1 LYSKTLK
8 DIKHLINEDPKK
20 IIITSHKNPDGDA
33 VGSSLGLYGFLKSLG
48 HNVEIIVPNRF
59 PGFLE
64 WIPNSNLINIY
75 QNDLTKCDEL
85 ISKADIIFSLDY
97 NAFHR
102 TGIMNDVLL
111 NAKAIKILIDHH
123 LSPTQDFNLLY
134 SNTNVSS
141 TCELVY
147 NLIES
152 FDLVTISK
160 EIATALFVGIMTDT
174 GSFSFS
180 CNNPRTFIIVSKL
193 IEHGIDIKE
202 INQHVYHTNSENRTR
217 LLGFCLSERLKVLK
231 QEKTAYIYLSKE
243 DLTKY
248 NYQIGDTEG
257 IVNYALAIQGVQL
270 AALFSEKDG
279 LIRISFRS
287 KSTFDVNEFARKHF
301 DGGGHKN
308 AAGGNSKLSLIET
321 LEKFESILK

>member
-1 LYSKTLK
+1 MYSKTLK
-8 DIKHLINEDPKK
+8 DIEHLINEDPKQ

-33 VGSSLGLYGFLKSLG
+33 IGSSLALFGFLKSLG

-59 PGFLE
+59 PGFLK
-64 WIPNSNLINIY
+64 WIQNSNLINIY
-75 QNDLTKCDEL
+75 QNEVTKCDEL
-85 ISKADIIFSLDY
+85 ISKADIIFGLDY

-111 NAKAIKILIDHH
+111 SAKAIKILIDHH
-123 LSPTQDFNLLY
+123 LSPTQDFNIRY

-152 FDLVTISK
+152 SDLVTISK
-160 EIATALFVGIMTDT
+160 EIAIPLFVGIMTDT

-193 IEHGIDIKE
+193 IEQGIDVKE
-202 INQHVYHTNSENRTR
+202 INQLVYDTNSESRTR

-231 QEKTAYIYLSKE
+231 QFKTAYIYLSKE
-243 DLTKY
+243 DLVKY

-257 IVNYALAIQGVQL
+257 VVNHALAIEGVQL
-270 AALFSEKDG
+270 AALFSEKDD

-287 KSTFDVNEFARKHF
+287 KSTFDVNQLARKYF
-301 DGGGHKN
+301 NGGGHKN
-308 AAGGNSKLSLIET
+308 AAGGNSKLSLVDT